1 MNESEA
7 QEQINQVLNL
17 RGYVVICSTDRH
29 PVPDKV
35 EWLSHLDAIIEHPF
49 FIFAETD
56 RQDLREQRR
65 IWGLPEWCQEDP
77 RYQYFY
83 RAKSD

>member
-1 MNESEA
+1 MNTSEA
-7 QEQINQVLNL
+7 QEQINEALNL

-35 EWLSHLDAIIEHPF
+35 ESFSHLNITIEHPF

-56 RQDLREQRR
+56 LQDLREQRR
-65 IWGLPEWCQEDP
+65 IWGFLECEEDP